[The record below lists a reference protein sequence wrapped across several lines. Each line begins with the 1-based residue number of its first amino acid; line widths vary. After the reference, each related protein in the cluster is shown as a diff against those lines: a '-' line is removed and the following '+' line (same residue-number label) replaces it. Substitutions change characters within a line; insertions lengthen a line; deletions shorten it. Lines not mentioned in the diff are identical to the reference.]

1 MKNLDRYTTTSLFL
15 ADFLSD
21 PVRRIIL
28 AISKC
33 DHLQSADK
41 LLDEFCSAVEAET
54 KHVLHTNPVAMKKI
68 SEEARTFGFSE
79 SELSRRLKNQ
89 IG

>member
-28 AISKC
+28 AVSKC
-33 DHLQSADK
+33 DHLHAADQ
-41 LLDEFCSAVEAET
+41 LLDELCAAVEAET
-54 KHVLHTNPVAMKKI
+54 KHVLHT
-68 SEEARTFGFSE
+68 SGYF
-79 SELSRRLKNQ
+79 
-89 IG
+89 IGLFKE